1 MARRSSALPVRV
13 ALICVVAS
21 GGLSG
26 CLGLG
31 GDDEQEPAEGEHL
44 IVSVGDSVASGEG
57 NPASSGRRWLR
68 PSRCHRAETSG
79 PRIAAAELIA
89 ANPDSGLR
97 FISYACSGAT
107 IDWGLLEPFR
117 PRRFQPAE
125 PPQLDRVDALTPRAT
140 IDALMISIGANDV
153 GFSKIVTFCATE
165 RDCQDSR
172 TFAPAERWA
181 EEGHQPLPTLD
192 AFVRRQLAELRHAY
206 ERVDVRVPSEIDR
219 HRVLIAEYFDPTRWP
234 PRTQCAIFRQ
244 RLTPDPEEGLVT
256 IKESRWAHDR
266 VLLPL
271 NDLIHAAA
279 EENGWTLVDRV
290 DERFD
295 GHGICAPKEQRWV
308 RTLGE
313 SLRMQ
318 HDHLGTLHPNEAG
331 HRATAELIRSKLA
344 ALLAL
349 SATSEDGS

>member
-1 MARRSSALPVRV
+1 MARRSSAFPVRV

-57 NPASSGRRWLR
+57 NPASSGGRWLR

-107 IDWGLLEPFR
+107 IDRGLLGPFR

-125 PPQLDRVDALTPRAT
+125 PPQLDRVDELTPKAS

-153 GFSKIVTFCATE
+153 GFSKIVTFCAGKE
-165 RDCQDSR
+165 DCEDSR
-172 TFAPAERWA
+172 AFAPAERWA
-181 EEGHQPLPTLD
+181 KEEHQPVPTLD
-192 AFVRRQLAELRHAY
+192 VFVTREITELRNRY
-206 ERVDVRVPSEIDR
+206 ERVDRQIPSEIDR
-219 HRVLIAEYFDPTRWP
+219 NRVLIVEYFDPTRWP
-234 PRTQCAIFRQ
+234 GGTQCAIFRG
-244 RLTPDPEEGLVT
+244 RVAPHPEEGLVT
-256 IKESRWAHDR
+256 TKESRWAHDQ
-266 VLLPL
+266 VLIPL
-271 NDLIHAAA
+271 NDAIHDAAA
-279 EENGWTLVDRV
+279 ESGWTLVEQV

-313 SLRMQ
+313 SLQMQ

-331 HRATAELIRSKLA
+331 HRATAELIRSRLA
-344 ALLAL
+344 DVLGLQAAGQ
-349 SATSEDGS
+349 DGP

>member
-1 MARRSSALPVRV
+1 
-13 ALICVVAS
+13 
-21 GGLSG
+21 
-26 CLGLG
+26 
-31 GDDEQEPAEGEHL
+31 
-44 IVSVGDSVASGEG
+44 
-57 NPASSGRRWLR
+57 
-68 PSRCHRAETSG
+68 
-79 PRIAAAELIA
+79 
-89 ANPDSGLR
+89 
-97 FISYACSGAT
+97 
-107 IDWGLLEPFR
+107 
-117 PRRFQPAE
+117 
-125 PPQLDRVDALTPRAT
+125 
-140 IDALMISIGANDV
+140 
-153 GFSKIVTFCATE
+153 
-165 RDCQDSR
+165 
-172 TFAPAERWA
+172 
-181 EEGHQPLPTLD
+181 
-192 AFVRRQLAELRHAY
+192 
-206 ERVDVRVPSEIDR
+206 
-219 HRVLIAEYFDPTRWP
+219 
-234 PRTQCAIFRQ
+234 
-244 RLTPDPEEGLVT
+244 VT